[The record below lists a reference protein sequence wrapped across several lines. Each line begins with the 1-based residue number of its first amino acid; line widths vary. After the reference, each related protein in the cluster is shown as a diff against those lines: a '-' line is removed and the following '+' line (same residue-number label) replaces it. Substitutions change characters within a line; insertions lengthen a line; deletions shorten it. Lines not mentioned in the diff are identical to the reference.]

1 MKTKRTRWGLAG
13 GAALAVASLVATLVP
28 GAVVSESNRA
38 SGPRAKPRRP
48 ATVSLVGL
56 GDSVPAAT
64 GCPCTS
70 FVELFGA
77 GIAQRTGTSV
87 RVDNLGVPGMT
98 STDLL
103 TALSG
108 GGPFASAVADADV
121 VTITIGAND
130 FQHVAATGAEC
141 PGSNGVRCYRPTL
154 RFMKGNLQSIIERI
168 KVLRTRRPTDI
179 QITGYWDIWADGAV
193 ARAKGYRYV
202 EVGNDLTKL
211 VNRSIAEVANAESV
225 RSSTCSCRSGA

>member
-1 MKTKRTRWGLAG
+1 M
-13 GAALAVASLVATLVP
+13 
-28 GAVVSESNRA
+28 
-38 SGPRAKPRRP
+38 
-48 ATVSLVGL
+48 
-56 GDSVPAAT
+56 
-64 GCPCTS
+64 PCTS

-77 GIAQRTGTSV
+77 GIAQRIGTSV

-98 STDLL
+98 STNLL
-103 TALSG
+103 TALCG

-130 FQHVAATGAEC
+130 FQYVAATGAEC

-193 ARAKGYRYV
+193 ARARGYRYV
-202 EVGNDLTKL
+202 EIGNDLTKL
-211 VNRSIAEVANAESV
+211 VNRSIAEVATAESV
-225 RSSTCSCRSGA
+225 RFVDLFVPFRGVSGTDDDTSLLAPDGDHPNQRGHDLIAAALLWPAGSTPEAN